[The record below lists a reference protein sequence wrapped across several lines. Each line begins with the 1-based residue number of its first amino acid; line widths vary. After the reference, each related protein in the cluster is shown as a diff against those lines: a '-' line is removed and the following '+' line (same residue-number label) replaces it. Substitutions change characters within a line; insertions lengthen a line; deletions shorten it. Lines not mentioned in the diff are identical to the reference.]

1 MERAGVDININKFI
15 DLTARLTGKEM
26 DVAKKAA
33 VRQGANY
40 LRRVTNK
47 AYATW
52 TRLPMRKHGVS
63 GVKKPGE
70 AVMKED
76 KENPGVFKVHIMG
89 DYMMKWFELGTKER
103 KTKSRK
109 IVGSYR
115 KGMRKFLTRAGK
127 GRNTGKI
134 DALYLFQKAQRYSQK
149 KVFDEMEK
157 RLIRSLKRINKS
169 K

>member
-1 MERAGVDININKFI
+1 
-15 DLTARLTGKEM
+15 
-26 DVAKKAA
+26 
-33 VRQGANY
+33 
-40 LRRVTNK
+40 
-47 AYATW
+47 
-52 TRLPMRKHGVS
+52 
-63 GVKKPGE
+63 
-70 AVMKED
+70 
-76 KENPGVFKVHIMG
+76 
-89 DYMMKWFELGTKER
+89 MKWFELGTKER

>member
-1 MERAGVDININKFI
+1 M
-15 DLTARLTGKEM
+15 
-26 DVAKKAA
+26 
-33 VRQGANY
+33 
-40 LRRVTNK
+40 RRVTNK

-134 DALYLFQKAQRYSQK
+134 DALYLF
-149 KVFDEMEK
+149 K
-157 RLIRSLKRINKS
+157 RHKGILRKS
-169 K
+169 V